1 MNIDKIISRSFVFLF
16 LVSIPSTYI
25 FWSFLSDR
33 SGVDEETE
41 KAFASVLNSKFEQ
54 GDIVFPE
61 VDWDLGF
68 LKYIDPG
75 IHPVYLTL
83 KETAEKDIRLMK
95 EEGGK
100 IFFLLKSEESWK
112 EISGRTGVNEL
123 EIIKAGSGV
132 VVIGSD
138 GTESQRKPLV
148 FSRDIGNAENVWFSK
163 GEERFPC
170 VKSSLTR
177 WQCSKDDWNYVGL
190 TTAAMNGKQQKAVWA
205 HPKTGMT
212 LHIEFDVPDKGRKI
226 IFNTAFLET
235 GYRSE
240 NKSPVE
246 VELLIDGI
254 SASNYSNKS
263 ERKVYSNTI
272 VIPADSKVLELR
284 FKTEDAGQRHFVFN
298 GYIEE

>member
-1 MNIDKIISRSFVFLF
+1 MNIDKIISRSLVILF
-16 LVSIPSTYI
+16 FISIPSTFI
-25 FWSFLSDR
+25 FWWFFSDR

-41 KAFASVLNSKFEQ
+41 KAFANVLNSKFEQ

-95 EEGGK
+95 EDGGK
-100 IFFLLKSEESWK
+100 MFFLLKSEESWK

-148 FSRDIGNAENVWFSK
+148 FSRDIGNAKNVWFSK
-163 GEERFPC
+163 GDEKFPC
-170 VKSSLTR
+170 TKSSAAK
-177 WQCSKDDWNYVGL
+177 WQCGKDDWNYVGF
-190 TTAAMNGKQQKAVWA
+190 TTASINGKQQKAVWA
-205 HPKTGMT
+205 HPVTDRV
-212 LHIEFDVPDKGRKI
+212 LHVEFDLPDEGREI
-226 IFNTAFLET
+226 FFNTAFLET
-235 GYRSE
+235 GYRSQ
-240 NKSPVE
+240 NRSPVE
-246 VELLIDGI
+246 VELLID
-254 SASNYSNKS
+254 SASALNYSNKS
-263 ERKVYSNTI
+263 ESRVYSNTI
-272 VIPADSKVLELR
+272 VITADSKVLELR
-284 FKTEDAGQRHFVFN
+284 FKTANAGQRHFVFN
-298 GYIEE
+298 GYVK